1 MRALANL
8 NSELPIEHTI
18 IECSEINAKLIAGLL
33 LKVECDQVKLKL
45 EYIKLGIGKNTKKK
59 KKNLA
64 ALPLSWIRLYTYICE
79 GKDLSI
85 IENLYVAAEFLE
97 RAVNQS

>member
-18 IECSEINAKLIAGLL
+18 IECSEINAKLIASLL

-59 KKNLA
+59 KEFSSFASVLDT
-64 ALPLSWIRLYTYICE
+64 IVHLY
-79 GKDLSI
+79 L
-85 IENLYVAAEFLE
+85 
-97 RAVNQS
+97 

>member
-59 KKNLA
+59 KR
-64 ALPLSWIRLYTYICE
+64 I
-79 GKDLSI
+79 
-85 IENLYVAAEFLE
+85 
-97 RAVNQS
+97 